1 MPNFDKYCNF
11 NEGDDTVE
19 IPTGSK
25 TGPYL
30 LLHIE
35 EFSSNIVSTSKFNK
49 PIFCKAH
56 FDKEFNYALQAN
68 TTNTLQDNTT
78 RGYLYYLN
86 LEHDYKLFYPAPL
99 SELKKLSIELL
110 KPDGTL
116 YSNVKDDL
124 QVVSILS
131 VNKSLKLTLNK
142 YVYRNY
148 FKPGDKIVVKSLVG
162 NIPLYINGYL
172 QEGAYIYKTGT
183 VTSDGNINEIYVKWK
198 ITGIDSSG
206 SNIYFN
212 NNNPTSLNTEINGF
226 LINCNLQHTFVFE
239 IKVQEVDSLSVHR
252 PKII

>member
-1 MPNFDKYCNF
+1 M
-11 NEGDDTVE
+11 
-19 IPTGSK
+19 
-25 TGPYL
+25 
-30 LLHIE
+30 
-35 EFSSNIVSTSKFNK
+35 
-49 PIFCKAH
+49 
-56 FDKEFNYALQAN
+56 
-68 TTNTLQDNTT
+68 
-78 RGYLYYLN
+78 
-86 LEHDYKLFYPAPL
+86 
-99 SELKKLSIELL
+99 
-110 KPDGTL
+110 
-116 YSNVKDDL
+116 
-124 QVVSILS
+124 SILS
-131 VNKSLKLTLNK
+131 VNTSLKLTLNK

-162 NIPLYINGYL
+162 NIPIYINGYL